1 MKGLRIAAVGSGLE
15 LEQARDIRR
24 SVLCG
29 ECNWPREI
37 VDGAQDEGAVLFLAS
52 LGPKPLGTLRL
63 RVEGSE
69 GILELL
75 AVLDR
80 FRGQGIGRE
89 LLEAAEAEALSRGLR
104 QLSVAAPNSALFSKL
119 GFLDKRKS
127 LGSWQILE
135 KSLSR

>member
-1 MKGLRIAAVGSGLE
+1 VKGLLLSQAQSNLE

-37 VDGAQDEGAVLFLAS
+37 VDGAQDEGAVLFLAT

-63 RVEGSE
+63 RLEG
-69 GILELL
+69 GQGLLELL
-75 AVLDR
+75 AVLER
-80 FRGQGIGRE
+80 FRGQGIGRA
-89 LLEAAEAEALSRGLR
+89 LLEAAEAEARARKAEL
-104 QLSVAAPNSALFSKL
+104 LSVAAPNPSLFYKL

-127 LGSWQILE
+127 VDSWQILE
-135 KSLSR
+135 KPLSR